1 MLINHFIHDE
11 MKKDRLQSAV
21 KSNPSYLLWMG
32 YLQVITIFMVVL
44 AHSAHEYPGYNS
56 SFLVNALITFSMP
69 TFMFASGYLLL
80 YTLRKKQ
87 PFNGQGFKR
96 LLRVKV
102 KRLILPMLIVSV
114 LVWLPRCLL
123 SGLADDVVEL
133 SWFSFLDG
141 LVGCNLVIPFYWFTM
156 AAFWM
161 ITATYLV
168 LVLSVRLDVNIRVG
182 LLMWLI
188 ALLICNICGVY
199 VTRWFAIY
207 KLFALGPYFV
217 IGALF
222 ATYDNTAKIFG
233 GKLYFMLFAAMALL
247 WCIAYWL
254 IPYDSLSRLITS
266 LTGVVMMVVLAKWV
280 GQRGNRLLDWLLGS
294 NYTIFLLSWFC
305 NVATQ
310 QVLHHFTDWHW
321 SAYTLLS
328 VVTSMTI
335 PVFIYKWVKRHPH
348 NRYKSCLSFVLGIN

>member
-1 MLINHFIHDE
+1 MLII
-11 MKKDRLQSAV
+11 SA
-21 KSNPSYLLWMG
+21 
-32 YLQVITIFMVVL
+32 
-44 AHSAHEYPGYNS
+44 
-56 SFLVNALITFSMP
+56 
-69 TFMFASGYLLL
+69 
-80 YTLRKKQ
+80 
-87 PFNGQGFKR
+87 
-96 LLRVKV
+96 
-102 KRLILPMLIVSV
+102 

-123 SGLADDVVEL
+123 SGMAEDVVEL

-141 LVGCNLVIPFYWFTM
+141 LVGSNLVIPFYWFTM

-168 LVLSVRLDVNIRVG
+168 LVLSVRLNVSIRVG
-182 LLMWLI
+182 LLMWLM
-188 ALLICNICGVY
+188 ALLICNIYGVF
-199 VTRWFAIY
+199 VTEWFSIY
-207 KLFALGPYFV
+207 RIFRLGSFFV

-222 ATYDNTAKIFG
+222 ATYDNTARTYG

-266 LTGVVMMVVLAKWV
+266 LTGIVMMVVLAKWV

-305 NVATQ
+305 NVSTQ

-321 SAYTLLS
+321 SVYTFLS
-328 VVTSMTI
+328 VITSMTI
-335 PVFIYKWVKRHPH
+335 PVFIYKWIKKPPT
-348 NRYKSCLSFVLGIN
+348 NRRRRFLSFILGMG

>member
-1 MLINHFIHDE
+1 
-11 MKKDRLQSAV
+11 MKNDKLQSAV

-44 AHSAHEYPGYNS
+44 EHSMHEYPGYHS
-56 SFLVNALITFSMP
+56 TFLANALSTFRMP

-102 KRLILPMLIVSV
+102 KRLILPMLIISA

-123 SGLADDVVEL
+123 SGMAEDVVEL

-141 LVGCNLVIPFYWFTM
+141 LVGSNLVIPFYWFTM

-168 LVLSVRLDVNIRVG
+168 LVLSVRLNVSIRVG
-182 LLMWLI
+182 LLMWLM
-188 ALLICNICGVY
+188 ALLICNIYGVF
-199 VTRWFAIY
+199 VTEWFSIY
-207 KLFALGPYFV
+207 RIFRLGSFFV

-222 ATYDNTAKIFG
+222 ATYDNTARTYG

-266 LTGVVMMVVLAKWV
+266 LTGIVMMVVLAKWV

-305 NVATQ
+305 NVSTQ

-321 SAYTLLS
+321 SVYTFLS
-328 VVTSMTI
+328 VITSMTI
-335 PVFIYKWVKRHPH
+335 PVFIYKWIKKPPT
-348 NRYKSCLSFVLGIN
+348 NRRRRFLSFILGMG